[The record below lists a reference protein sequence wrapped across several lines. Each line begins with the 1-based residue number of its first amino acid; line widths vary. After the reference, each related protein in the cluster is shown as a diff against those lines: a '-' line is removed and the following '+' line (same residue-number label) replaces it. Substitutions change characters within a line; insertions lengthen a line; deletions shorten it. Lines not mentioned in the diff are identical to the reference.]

1 MHPVK
6 HSEELPILTPPDS
19 YQLDRDESNS
29 DEDAARDVSD
39 ADFHPE
45 KSDWPHLINQSELSW
60 LEITTVEFLR
70 ARHHNFI
77 VQHLSLDF
85 STLFQHGW
93 GLVLL
98 L

>member
-45 KSDWPHLINQSELSW
+45 KSD
-60 LEITTVEFLR
+60 
-70 ARHHNFI
+70 
-77 VQHLSLDF
+77 
-85 STLFQHGW
+85 
-93 GLVLL
+93 
-98 L
+98 